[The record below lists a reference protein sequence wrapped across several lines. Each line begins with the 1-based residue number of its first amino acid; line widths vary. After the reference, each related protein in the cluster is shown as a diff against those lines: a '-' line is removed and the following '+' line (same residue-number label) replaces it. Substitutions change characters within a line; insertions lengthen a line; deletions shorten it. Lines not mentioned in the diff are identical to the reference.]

1 MKVVV
6 TNQKNRVL
14 HLDYIICQKFP
25 LRFEE
30 RFELLTAGAI
40 LGCAEAAVKIEL
52 TQF

>member
-25 LRFEE
+25 LRFE
-30 RFELLTAGAI
+30 LLTAFLAPGAS
-40 LGCAEAAVKIEL
+40 LGCTEAAVKIEL
-52 TQF
+52 VQL